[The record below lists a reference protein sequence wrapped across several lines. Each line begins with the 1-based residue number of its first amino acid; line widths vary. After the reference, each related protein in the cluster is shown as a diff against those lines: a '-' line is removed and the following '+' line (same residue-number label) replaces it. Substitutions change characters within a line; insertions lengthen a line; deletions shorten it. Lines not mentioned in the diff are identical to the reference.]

1 MSKLS
6 LDLDLI
12 IKSGDAKINSLGG
25 GTGDSFI
32 VFFLVSPT
40 VVMLSLLMLKG
51 PMLCLSEVM
60 LKPTE

>member
-6 LDLDLI
+6 LDLELS

-32 VFFLVSPT
+32 VFFLVTPT
-40 VVMLSLLMLKG
+40 VVMLSLL
-51 PMLCLSEVM
+51 MLCLSEVM